1 MNLKG
6 SVCLGKVKKEHI
18 SQTKKRER
26 KKETKLLVSGLI
38 YVSPF
43 LILLLVFLFY
53 PIVKTFYFSFFN
65 VLNGGQTEEF
75 VGLKHYITLMKSKE
89 FRQSLWV
96 SLLFILY
103 TVPLELIISFF
114 LAVLASEKLKGINF
128 FRTIFSS
135 TLGVSVAAGS
145 AIFLFF
151 FHPSIGVINTILGFV
166 GIPDQDWL
174 TNPKLA
180 LPAVALA
187 SVWMH
192 IGINFIIMLTG
203 VQNIP
208 NELYESAKVDGA
220 NFFQR
225 IRLITLPMTS
235 PVIFFLLI
243 IGVINS
249 FESFG
254 QIDILTQ
261 GGPVNS
267 TNLIIYSIYQDAFHY
282 GSFGYA
288 SAQAVVLFVIMLIVT
303 LIQFKLGE
311 KKVHYQ

>member
-6 SVCLGKVKKEHI
+6 SVRLGKVKKEHI

-288 SAQAVVLFVIMLIVT
+288 SAQAVVLFVIMLT